1 MGSALGQNH
10 RRLPGGGGLGAN
22 IAWFSRRVRG
32 SGSDTPAF
40 QSYSYRKRP
49 LVDEPGV
56 VGAGDFPDCPWLRLY
71 PSTARSTNLI
81 PAQGTKILHA
91 TSPGQRKKKKK
102 KRRPP
107 GAGILGTD
115 TAWFSW
121 RIKGSGLDVPVFQ
134 SHSYG
139 KKTKKQKSLGVLLFP
154 SLKWG

>member
-1 MGSALGQNH
+1 MNSGRCEKVGSALGQNH

-49 LVDEPGV
+49 LVDERGV

-91 TSPGQRKKKKK
+91 TSHGQRKKKKK
-102 KRRPP
+102 EDLL
-107 GAGILGTD
+107 GQGSLVQTQLGLAGGSRVLG
-115 TAWFSW
+115 
-121 RIKGSGLDVPVFQ
+121 
-134 SHSYG
+134 
-139 KKTKKQKSLGVLLFP
+139 
-154 SLKWG
+154 